1 MSSQDEVRHPRP
13 AARLPPRPGHG
24 PRLPRATNDD
34 DEGLTAGWNV
44 DGLLVAAAIGF
55 AAAAVFLVSSS
66 AQATPYDYF
75 IRLADAFLHG
85 RIALDQAPSWLNEL
99 VPATNGSGWYVVYP
113 PMPAVLLLPF
123 VAVFGTGLAQ
133 QIPSALFGGV
143 AVALVYIVL
152 GRFTLTARARALLTL
167 TFGFGT
173 AFWYVAEVGSAWYI
187 SQTVAVLFA
196 LAALL
201 PALSRRAP
209 FLVGLLLGC
218 ATLARLP
225 VGLTA
230 PFYLAMLLGLDWP
243 PRLPADRARALRT
256 IVGFGIGLAIPL
268 ACYAAYNL
276 ARWGTVVDLGYV
288 RIPDIQADQ
297 FYQDGILSLSYIPR
311 NLYAI
316 FLRSWNFVDHP
327 PWLQPSWWG
336 LAVPLTTPLILWLG
350 RARVRDPR
358 VAYAVIGVA
367 LALIPIVTH
376 GNVGVTQFG
385 YRFSLD
391 VQPLLWVILATV
403 FERGVS
409 RWATAAAIA
418 SIAICAYGVV
428 AINLGFVAY

>member
-1 MSSQDEVRHPRP
+1 TIEDLTGLSRSDE
-13 AARLPPRPGHG
+13 
-24 PRLPRATNDD
+24 
-34 DEGLTAGWNV
+34 
-44 DGLLVAAAIGF
+44 LLLAVAIGF
-55 AAAAVFLVSSS
+55 AGAALYIISS
-66 AQATPYDYF
+66 AAQPTPYDYF

-113 PMPAVLLLPF
+113 PMPAILLMPF

-133 QIPSALFGGV
+133 QIPSALFGGL
-143 AVALVYIVL
+143 ALAL
-152 GRFTLTARARALLTL
+152 TWLLMGRFALSLRARSMLTL
-167 TFGFGT
+167 VFGFGT
-173 AFWYVAEVGSAWYI
+173 VFWYVTEVGSAWYI
-187 SQTVAVLFA
+187 SQTVAVLFVM
-196 LAALL
+196 AALL
-201 PALSRRAP
+201 PALAHRAP

-218 ATLARLP
+218 ATIARLP

-230 PFYLAMLLGLDWP
+230 PFFLAMLLDLDWP
-243 PRLPADRARALRT
+243 PRLPTDRVRALRT

-268 ACYAAYNL
+268 AFYAAYNL

-297 FYQDGILSLSYIPR
+297 FYQDGLLSLSYIPR

-316 FLRSWNFVDHP
+316 FLRSWNFVDSP

-350 RARVRDPR
+350 RARWRDRR
-358 VAYAVIGVA
+358 VAYAAIGTG

-391 VQPLLWVILATV
+391 VQPLLWIILATV

-409 RWATAAAIA
+409 RWAIVAAAA
-418 SIAICAYGVV
+418 SVAICAYGVI
-428 AINLGFVAY
+428 AIGLGFVAY

>member
-1 MSSQDEVRHPRP
+1 M
-13 AARLPPRPGHG
+13 
-24 PRLPRATNDD
+24 
-34 DEGLTAGWNV
+34 EGLLSAWGADQT
-44 DGLLVAAAIGF
+44 LFAAAIGF
-55 AAAAVFLVSSS
+55 AAAALFLLSSS
-66 AQATPYDYF
+66 SQPTPYDYF

-85 RIALDQAPSWLNEL
+85 RIELTQAPAWLNEL
-99 VPATNGSGWYVVYP
+99 VPATNGTTGWYVVYP
-113 PMPAVLLLPF
+113 PMPAILLMPF
-123 VAVFGTGLAQ
+123 VAVFGTGLPQ
-133 QIPSALFGGV
+133 QVPSVLFGG
-143 AVALVYIVL
+143 AGVALVWLVL
-152 GRFTLTARARALLTL
+152 GRFALSARARAMLTVV
-167 TFGFGT
+167 FAFGT
-173 AFWYVAEVGSAWYI
+173 VFWYVTEVGSAWYI

-196 LAALL
+196 VAALL
-201 PALSRRAP
+201 PALARRAP

-230 PFYLAMLLGLDWP
+230 PFYLAMLLGLEWP
-243 PRLPADRARALRT
+243 PRLPKDRAGALRT
-256 IVGFGIGLAIPL
+256 VIAFGLGMAIPM
-268 ACYAAYNL
+268 AFYAAYNL

-288 RIPDIQADQ
+288 RIPNIQADQ
-297 FYQDGILSLSYIPR
+297 FYQNGILSITYIPR

-316 FLRSWNFVDHP
+316 FLRSWNYVDSP

-350 RARVRDPR
+350 RARLRDPR
-358 VAYAVIGVA
+358 VAYAVIGTG

-409 RWATAAAIA
+409 RWAAAAAIA
-418 SIAICAYGVV
+418 SVVICTYGVV